1 MVKPLT
7 GVKGLDASIR
17 GARRELRQVIAWMSC
32 KSPYMAA
39 LFQSFR
45 NLSAAISAEAM
56 EDDVVVVVTLQL
68 CKDAFFRAVA
78 LFEYPAHDQGADF
91 KALAEGMRRPGN
103 RFLMACYKPELAVEE
118 LLRAGKLAFDSHAR
132 DLPGCP
138 DFVIRNRQVAIF
150 CDGDFWHGWRFPLW
164 RLNLNEKWKRRS
176 RQTVAVTPAIQS
188 ARGWIVVRLWEHEI
202 KRDLD
207 ACLERILAALRRRP

>member
-1 MVKPLT
+1 LT
-7 GVKGLDASIR
+7 
-17 GARRELRQVIAWMSC
+17 
-32 KSPYMAA
+32 
-39 LFQSFR
+39 
-45 NLSAAISAEAM
+45 
-56 EDDVVVVVTLQL
+56 
-68 CKDAFFRAVA
+68 
-78 LFEYPAHDQGADF
+78 
-91 KALAEGMRRPGN
+91 
-103 RFLMACYKPELAVEE
+103 VEE

-150 CDGDFWHGWRFPLW
+150 CDGDFWHGSRFPLW
-164 RLNLNEKWKRRS
+164 RLHLHEKWEAKIEANRR
-176 RQTVAVTPAIQS
+176 RDARNHR